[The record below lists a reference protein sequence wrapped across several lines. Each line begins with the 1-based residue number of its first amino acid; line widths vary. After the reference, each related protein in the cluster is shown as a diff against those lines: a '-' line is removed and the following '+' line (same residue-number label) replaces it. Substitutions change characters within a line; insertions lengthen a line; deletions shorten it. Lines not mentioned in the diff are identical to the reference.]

1 MPSRSNIA
9 GLSSLELARLAIDQP
24 SMSTPANNANAEGA
38 TSSAPEPSIR
48 QLPVP
53 STPRDARIIALLLAS
68 MGVQSASE
76 GVVRV
81 LMEFA
86 HRQ

>member
-1 MPSRSNIA
+1 MTSNNNSVPIEHPE
-9 GLSSLELARLAIDQP
+9 SFKHQQP
-24 SMSTPANNANAEGA
+24 
-38 TSSAPEPSIR
+38 
-48 QLPVP
+48 P
-53 STPRDARIIALLLAS
+53 STPRDARIIAILLAS

-86 HRQ
+86 HRKALFESILLLNWIGLLIR